1 MFHVWWLW
9 YHCTITSRLNAV
21 GKKYLRQKSLPWRQN
36 SVSEEKKSTNDSLL
50 NTVPTAPNTF
60 ILKLFRWRLK
70 NNQCVSIQTKSRQMT
85 NCHLYSELF
94 CPDSWSSRHWPN
106 CHCILWREHWGA
118 LHTLDTRP
126 SQAQDW
132 FPQVSFFCKFCN
144 VR

>member
-9 YHCTITSRLNAV
+9 NHCTITSRLNAV

-70 NNQCVSIQTKSRQMT
+70 NNQCVNIQTKSRQMI
-85 NCHLYSELF
+85 NCHLYYF
-94 CPDSWSSRHWPN
+94 
-106 CHCILWREHWGA
+106 
-118 LHTLDTRP
+118 
-126 SQAQDW
+126 
-132 FPQVSFFCKFCN
+132 QVSCVWIINLQAKVNSRQNSKCRLSSNFADKIIPFLLL
-144 VR
+144 